1 MKYILFFFLLFPLF
15 VFSQSEVKTEYWD
28 NGKILSQVHY
38 KNGVREGSCRYYYK
52 NGIMMTEGFYLN
64 GKMSGYWHSFHPNGN
79 IESKGKY
86 DYRNS
91 GVYSQKTG
99 KWIYYDFDGNKISQ
113 STIILGIENIKFYN
127 KDGSLKSNLL
137 NGC

>member
-1 MKYILFFFLLFPLF
+1 
-15 VFSQSEVKTEYWD
+15 
-28 NGKILSQVHY
+28 
-38 KNGVREGSCRYYYK
+38 
-52 NGIMMTEGFYLN
+52 MMTEGFYLN

-86 DYRNS
+86 DNRKS

-99 KWIYYDFDGNKISQ
+99 KWIYYDVEGHKISE

-127 KDGSLKSNLL
+127 KDGSIKSNLL

>member
-1 MKYILFFFLLFPLF
+1 MKYNLFFFLLFPF
-15 VFSQSEVKTEYWD
+15 FAFSQSEVKTEYWE
-28 NGKILSQVHY
+28 NGEILSQVHY
-38 KNGVREGSCRYYYK
+38 NDGIREGSCRYYYK

-86 DYRNS
+86 DHRQS
-91 GVYSQKTG
+91 GVYGQKTG
-99 KWIYYDFDGNKISQ
+99 KWMYYDVEGHKISD

-127 KDGSLKSNLL
+127 KDGSVKSNFL

>member
-1 MKYILFFFLLFPLF
+1 MKYNLFFFLFPF
-15 VFSQSEVKTEYWD
+15 FAFSQSEVKTEYWE
-28 NGKILSQVHY
+28 NGEILSQVHY
-38 KNGVREGSCRYYYK
+38 NDGIREGSCRYYYK
-52 NGIMMTEGFYLN
+52 NGIMMTEGFYFN

-86 DYRNS
+86 DHRQS

-99 KWIYYDFDGNKISQ
+99 KWMYYDVEGYKISE

-127 KDGSLKSNLL
+127 KDGSVKSNFL

>member
-1 MKYILFFFLLFPLF
+1 MKNILFSFLLLPIF

-28 NGKILSQVHY
+28 NGEILSQVHY
-38 KNGVREGSCRYYYK
+38 NDGVREGSCRYYYK

-86 DYRNS
+86 DHRTS
-91 GVYSQKTG
+91 CVYSQKTG
-99 KWIYYDFDGNKISQ
+99 KWIYYDFDGYKISE
-113 STIILGIENIKFYN
+113 STIILGVENIKFYN
-127 KDGSLKSNLL
+127 KDGTLKSNLL

>member
-1 MKYILFFFLLFPLF
+1 MKNILFFFLLLPFF

-28 NGKILSQVHY
+28 NGEILSQVHY
-38 KNGVREGSCRYYYK
+38 NDGIREGSCRYYYK
-52 NGIMMTEGFYLN
+52 NGIMMTEGFYFN

-86 DYRNS
+86 DHRQC

-99 KWIYYDFDGNKISQ
+99 KWMYYDIEGHKISE

-127 KDGSLKSNLL
+127 KDGSIKSNLL

>member
-1 MKYILFFFLLFPLF
+1 MKNILFFFLLLPFF
-15 VFSQSEVKTEYWD
+15 VFSQSEVKLEYWD
-28 NGKILSQVHY
+28 NGEILSQVHY
-38 KNGVREGSCRYYYK
+38 NDGIREGSCRYYYK

-86 DYRNS
+86 DSRKS
-91 GVYSQKTG
+91 GVYSQKIG
-99 KWIYYDFDGNKISQ
+99 KWIYYDIEGHKISE

-127 KDGSLKSNLL
+127 KDGSIKSNFL

>member
-1 MKYILFFFLLFPLF
+1 MKYNLFFLLFFPF
-15 VFSQSEVKTEYWD
+15 FAFSQSEVKTDYWE
-28 NGKILSQVHY
+28 NGEILSQVHY
-38 KNGVREGSCRYYYK
+38 NDGIREGSCRYYYK

-86 DYRNS
+86 DSRKS
-91 GVYSQKTG
+91 GVYSQKIG
-99 KWIYYDFDGNKISQ
+99 KWIYYDIEGHKISE

-127 KDGSLKSNLL
+127 KDGSVKSKFL

>member
-1 MKYILFFFLLFPLF
+1 
-15 VFSQSEVKTEYWD
+15 
-28 NGKILSQVHY
+28 
-38 KNGVREGSCRYYYK
+38 
-52 NGIMMTEGFYLN
+52 MMTEGFYLN
-64 GKMSGYWHSFHPNGN
+64 GKMSGYWNSFHPNGN
-79 IESKGKY
+79 IESKGNY

-99 KWIYYDFDGNKISQ
+99 KWIYYDFDGYKISE

>member
-1 MKYILFFFLLFPLF
+1 MKNILFFFLLLPFF
-15 VFSQSEVKTEYWD
+15 VFSQSDVKIEYWD
-28 NGKILSQVHY
+28 NGEILSQVHY
-38 KNGVREGSCRYYYK
+38 NDEIREGSCRYYYK
-52 NGIMMTEGFYLN
+52 NGIIMTEGFYLN

-86 DYRNS
+86 DHRKS

-99 KWIYYDFDGNKISQ
+99 KWMYYDEEGHKISE

>member
-1 MKYILFFFLLFPLF
+1 MKNILLFLLLFPFL
-15 VFSQSEVKTEYWD
+15 VFSQYEVKTEYWN
-28 NGKILSQVHY
+28 NGEILSQVHY
-38 KNGVREGSCRYYYK
+38 NDGVREGSCRYYYK
-52 NGIMMTEGFYLN
+52 NGIMMTEGFYSN

-86 DYRNS
+86 DHRKS

-99 KWIYYDFDGNKISQ
+99 KWMYYDVEGHKISE

-127 KDGSLKSNLL
+127 KDGSVKSNLL

>member
-1 MKYILFFFLLFPLF
+1 MKNILLFLLLFPLF

-28 NGKILSQVHY
+28 NGEILSQVHY
-38 KNGVREGSCRYYYK
+38 NDGIREGSCRYYYK
-52 NGIMMTEGFYLN
+52 NGIIMTEGFYLN

-86 DYRNS
+86 DHRKS

-99 KWIYYDFDGNKISQ
+99 KWIYYDVEGHKISE

-127 KDGSLKSNLL
+127 KDGSIKSNLL

>member
-1 MKYILFFFLLFPLF
+1 MKKVLFFFLLIPFF
-15 VFSQSEVKTEYWD
+15 VFSQSNVKIEYWE
-28 NGKILSQVHY
+28 NGEILSQVHY
-38 KNGVREGSCRYYYK
+38 NDGIREGSCRYYYK

-86 DYRNS
+86 DHRNS
-91 GVYSQKTG
+91 SVYSQKTG
-99 KWIYYDFDGNKISQ
+99 KWMYYDIEGHKISE

-127 KDGSLKSNLL
+127 KDGSIKSNLL

>member
-1 MKYILFFFLLFPLF
+1 MKNILFFFLLLPFF

-28 NGKILSQVHY
+28 NGEILSQVHY
-38 KNGVREGSCRYYYK
+38 NDGVREGSCRYYYK

-86 DYRNS
+86 DHRKS
-91 GVYSQKTG
+91 GTYSQKTG
-99 KWIYYDFDGNKISQ
+99 KWMYYDVEGHKISE
-113 STIILGIENIKFYN
+113 STIILGIENIKFFN
-127 KDGSLKSNLL
+127 KDGSVKSNLL